1 MERVNNLKD
10 STNYDTPAKLEAIH
24 RDIKRLMERTNQE
37 YLDLMMANLRKDFI
51 DSITVYLSDDIEN
64 GLEKGMV
71 NPCPMRDT
79 CKSVFTAYLE
89 ENSKNIRQGHF
100 SEETIAR
107 KRDELNQIREKVSGD
122 NCDTCFQEVNSLFEK
137 QLNIMD
143 SLQIYSFN
151 DETKTE
157 ISVIDEEKIVKNV
170 LEPLSNRQ
178 RLQIM
183 KYMASQ
189 TRSFSALSEFTG
201 HRGGNLLFH
210 LQKLLEN
217 DLIVQRHERGDYMIT
232 KKGFNL
238 LLLLA
243 DFQKKSLYRD
253 K

>member
-1 MERVNNLKD
+1 VNNLKD

-201 HRGGNLLFH
+201 LRGGNLLFH

-217 DLIVQRHERGDYMIT
+217 DLIMQRHERGDYMIT

>member
-1 MERVNNLKD
+1 MERVNNLID

-51 DSITVYLSDDIEN
+51 DSITVYLSDDIKK
-64 GLEKGMV
+64 GLEQGMV
-71 NPCPMRDT
+71 DPCPMRDT

-89 ENSKNIRQGHF
+89 ENSKNIQQGHI
-100 SEETIAR
+100 SGGTIAQ
-107 KRDELNQIREKVSGD
+107 KRDELNQIRGKVSGD

-143 SLQIYSFN
+143 SLQLYSFN

-157 ISVIDEEKIVKNV
+157 IAVIDEEKIVKNV

-189 TRSFSALSEFTG
+189 TRSFSTLSEFTG
-201 HRGGNLLFH
+201 LRGGNLLFH

-217 DLIVQRHERGDYMIT
+217 DLIMQRHERGDYMIT

-243 DFQKKSLYRD
+243 NFQKSTED
-253 K
+253 

>member
-51 DSITVYLSDDIEN
+51 DSITVYLSDDIKK
-64 GLEKGMV
+64 GLEQGMV
-71 NPCPMRDT
+71 DPCPMRDT

-89 ENSKNIRQGHF
+89 ENSKNIQQGHI
-100 SEETIAR
+100 SGGTIAQ
-107 KRDELNQIREKVSGD
+107 KRDELNQIRKKVSGD

-157 ISVIDEEKIVKNV
+157 IAVIDEEKIVKNV

-189 TRSFSALSEFTG
+189 TRSFSILSEFTG
-201 HRGGNLLFH
+201 LRGGNLLFH

-217 DLIVQRHERGDYMIT
+217 DLIMQRHERGDYMIT

-243 DFQKKSLYRD
+243 NFQKSTED
-253 K
+253 

>member
-51 DSITVYLSDDIEN
+51 DSITVYLSDDIKK
-64 GLEKGMV
+64 GLEQGMV
-71 NPCPMRDT
+71 DPCPMRDT

-89 ENSKNIRQGHF
+89 ENSKNIQQGHI
-100 SEETIAR
+100 SGGTIAQ
-107 KRDELNQIREKVSGD
+107 KRDELNQIRKKVSGD

-157 ISVIDEEKIVKNV
+157 IAVIDEEKIVKNV
-170 LEPLSNRQ
+170 LELLSNRQ

-189 TRSFSALSEFTG
+189 TRSFSTLSEFTG
-201 HRGGNLLFH
+201 LRGGNLLFH

-217 DLIVQRHERGDYMIT
+217 DLIMQRHERGDYMIT

-243 DFQKKSLYRD
+243 NFQKSTED
-253 K
+253 